1 MNPQSFILNPVMHPL
16 RVLLYASLVIAI
28 AVAWGF
34 GAALRHG
41 GTAQSAA
48 TVLAVAAFVAF
59 MIPWVGVFVWAVRRA
74 RDLDVLTDRTR
85 AAAEMPGE
93 VMVAFRPYHA
103 ELDDLARSI
112 EELRAAVLRQRDTHD
127 EHRAAMAEI
136 VSSLGEGLLAV
147 SPKGR
152 VVFANARF
160 AEAVG
165 AFGSGADLVGR
176 SLLEVVRKQP
186 VVAAID
192 RALRG
197 EATNER
203 VVFGTGES
211 ERHIEVR
218 AVPVASA
225 EIAAV
230 ALFIDFTTIE
240 RLQRIR
246 REFLD
251 DFSHEVRTPLAGL
264 KSAAETLQHRD
275 GLTQEH
281 ELQLRG
287 IMERQI
293 ARIERLVNDLSELNR
308 IETGELVLE
317 RRPVNLLAVLREL
330 CDDFQGR
337 SEHAAGEAVRFTL
350 RGDDTVAAIDAPRA
364 QQIFANLLDNACKH
378 GGRGEVSVEVG
389 RENGEAV
396 VRVSDEGPGIPPHE
410 LERVFHRFYRVDRS
424 RTQPGTGLGLAI
436 AKHLVALHG
445 GTIRAYNRPAGG
457 ATFEVR
463 LPIELT

>member
-1 MNPQSFILNPVMHPL
+1 MHPL
-16 RVLLYASLVIAI
+16 RTLLYASLVIAI

-34 GAALRHG
+34 GGALRQG

-48 TVLAVAAFVAF
+48 TVLAVAAFLAF
-59 MIPWVGVFVWAVRRA
+59 MVPWSGVFLWAVRRA
-74 RDLDVLTDRTR
+74 RDLDMLTDRSR
-85 AAAEMPGE
+85 AAVDAPGE
-93 VMVAFRPYHA
+93 VVIADRPYHA

-112 EELRAAVLRQRDTHD
+112 EELRATILRQRESHE

-160 AEAVG
+160 AEAVD

-176 SLLEVVRKQP
+176 SMLEVVRKQS
-186 VVAAID
+186 VVTAID

-197 EATNER
+197 EATNDR

-218 AVPVASA
+218 AVPVPSA

-230 ALFIDFTTIE
+230 ALFIDVTRIE

-275 GLTQEH
+275 GLTDEH
-281 ELQLRG
+281 EQQLRG

-293 ARIERLVNDLSELNR
+293 ARIERLVNDVSELNR
-308 IETGELVLE
+308 IETGELVLQK
-317 RRPVNLLAVLREL
+317 RQVSLRGLLREL
-330 CDDFQGR
+330 CDDFQERSNGSGR
-337 SEHAAGEAVRFTL
+337 DVRFTL
-350 RGDDTVAAIDAPRA
+350 LGDDTVAAIDTPRA
-364 QQIFANLLDNACKH
+364 QQIFANLLDNAWKH
-378 GGRGEVSVEVG
+378 GAGGNVLVEVG
-389 RENGEAV
+389 TENGEAL
-396 VRVSDEGPGIPPHE
+396 VRVSDDGPGIPPHE

-424 RTQPGTGLGLAI
+424 RSQPGTGLGLAMP
-436 AKHLVALHG
+436 
-445 GTIRAYNRPAGG
+445 RP
-457 ATFEVR
+457 
-463 LPIELT
+463 

>member
-1 MNPQSFILNPVMHPL
+1 MHPL
-16 RVLLYASLVIAI
+16 RVLLYVSLVLAI

-41 GTAQSAA
+41 GSAQSAA
-48 TVLAVAAFVAF
+48 TVLGVVVFVAF
-59 MIPWVGVFVWAVRRA
+59 MVPWTGVFLWAVRRA
-74 RDLDVLTDRTR
+74 RDLDVLTDRSR
-85 AAAEMPGE
+85 AAVEAPGE
-93 VMVAFRPYHA
+93 IVVADRPYHA

-112 EELRAAVLRQRDTHD
+112 EELRATILRQRQTHD

-152 VVFANARF
+152 VVFANSRF
-160 AEAVG
+160 AEM
-165 AFGSGADLVGR
+165 FGSGGDPVGR
-176 SLLEVVRKQP
+176 SMLEVVRKQS

-197 EATNER
+197 EATTDR
-203 VVFGTGES
+203 VAAGTGE
-211 ERHIEVR
+211 RVHQIEVR

-230 ALFIDFTTIE
+230 ALFIDVTTIE

-275 GLTQEH
+275 GLTEEH
-281 ELQLRG
+281 ELQLRN

-308 IETGELVLE
+308 IETGELVLQK
-317 RRPVNLLAVLREL
+317 RPVNLRTVLGEL
-330 CDDFQGR
+330 CDDFQER
-337 SEHAAGEAVRFTL
+337 SAAVRFTL
-350 RGDDTVAAIDAPRA
+350 SGEDTVALIDAPRA

-378 GGRGEVSVEVG
+378 GRGEVSVEVG
-389 RENGEAV
+389 RENGEAI
-396 VRVSDEGPGIPPHE
+396 VRISDRGPGIPPHE
-410 LERVFHRFYRVDRS
+410 LERVFHRFYRIDRS
-424 RTQPGTGLGLAI
+424 RSQPGTGLGLAI

-445 GTIRAYNRPAGG
+445 GSIRAYNRTSGG

-463 LPIELT
+463 LPIDLT

>member
-1 MNPQSFILNPVMHPL
+1 MHPL
-16 RVLLYASLVIAI
+16 RVLLYVSLVLAI

-41 GTAQSAA
+41 GSAQSAA
-48 TVLAVAAFVAF
+48 TVLGIVVFVAF
-59 MIPWVGVFVWAVRRA
+59 MIPWTGVFLWAVRRA
-74 RDLDVLTDRTR
+74 RDLDLLTDRSR
-85 AAAEMPGE
+85 AAVEAPGE
-93 VMVAFRPYHA
+93 VVVADRPYHA

-112 EELRAAVLRQRDTHD
+112 EELRATILRQRETHD

-147 SPKGR
+147 SPKER
-152 VVFANARF
+152 VVFANSRF
-160 AEAVG
+160 AEM
-165 AFGSGADLVGR
+165 FGSGGDLVGR
-176 SLLEVVRKQP
+176 SMLEVVRKQS
-186 VVAAID
+186 VVTAID

-197 EATNER
+197 EATTDRVEVGNGER
-203 VVFGTGES
+203 V
-211 ERHIEVR
+211 HQIEVR

-230 ALFIDFTTIE
+230 ALFIDVTTIE

-246 REFLD
+246 KEFLD

-275 GLTQEH
+275 GLTTEH
-281 ELQLRG
+281 EQQLRH

-308 IETGELVLE
+308 IETGELVLQK
-317 RRPVNLLAVLREL
+317 RPVNLYAMLRDL
-330 CDDFQGR
+330 CDDFQERG
-337 SEHAAGEAVRFTL
+337 GEMQFTL
-350 RGDDTVAAIDAPRA
+350 SGEDTVATIDAPRA

-378 GGRGEVSVEVG
+378 GGGRGVTVEVG

-396 VRVSDEGPGIPPHE
+396 VRVSDQGPGIPPHE
-410 LERVFHRFYRVDRS
+410 LERVFHRFYRIDRS
-424 RTQPGTGLGLAI
+424 RSQPGTGLGLAI
-436 AKHLVALHG
+436 AKHLVVLHG
-445 GTIRAYNRPAGG
+445 GSIRACNRAPDGAGGG

-463 LPIELT
+463 LPIDLT

>member
-1 MNPQSFILNPVMHPL
+1 MHPL
-16 RVLLYASLVIAI
+16 RVLLYVSLVLAI
-28 AVAWGF
+28 GVAWGF
-34 GAALRHG
+34 GGALRHG

-48 TVLAVAAFVAF
+48 TVLAIVVFVAF
-59 MIPWVGVFVWAVRRA
+59 MIPWTGVFLWAVRRA
-74 RDLDVLTDRTR
+74 SDLDALIDRSR
-85 AAAEMPGE
+85 AAVESPADHPTA
-93 VMVAFRPYHA
+93 VRTYHA

-112 EELRAAVLRQRDTHD
+112 EELRATILRQRATHE

-152 VVFANARF
+152 VVFANSRF
-160 AEAVG
+160 AEMFA
-165 AFGSGADLVGR
+165 SGTDLVGR
-176 SLLEVVRKQP
+176 SIVEVVRKQS
-186 VVAAID
+186 VVGAID

-197 EATNER
+197 EATTDRVTVGSGER
-203 VVFGTGES
+203 V
-211 ERHIEVR
+211 HQIEVR

-230 ALFIDFTTIE
+230 ALFIDVTTIE

-264 KSAAETLQHRD
+264 KSAAETLQHGD
-275 GLTQEH
+275 GLTDEH
-281 ELQLRG
+281 ELQLRN
-287 IMERQI
+287 IMDRQI

-308 IETGELVLE
+308 IETGELVLQK
-317 RRPVNLLAVLREL
+317 RPVNLRALLGEL
-330 CDDFQGR
+330 CDDFQERG
-337 SEHAAGEAVRFTL
+337 ADVRFTL
-350 RGDDTVAAIDAPRA
+350 RGEDTMALIDAPRA

-378 GGRGEVSVEVG
+378 GGGKGEVRVELG
-389 RENGEAV
+389 RDGSDAV
-396 VRVSDEGPGIPPHE
+396 IQVSDEGPGIPPQE
-410 LERVFHRFYRVDRS
+410 LDRVFHRFYRVDRS
-424 RTQPGTGLGLAI
+424 RSQPGTGLGLAI
-436 AKHLVALHG
+436 AKHLVVLHG
-445 GTIRAYNRPAGG
+445 GAIRAFNRAEGG

>member
-1 MNPQSFILNPVMHPL
+1 MHPL
-16 RVLLYASLVIAI
+16 RVLLIVSLVIAV

-41 GTAQSAA
+41 GSAESA
-48 TVLAVAAFVAF
+48 VTVLAIAAFIAF
-59 MIPWVGVFVWAVRRA
+59 LLPWSGVFLWAVRRA
-74 RDLDVLTDRTR
+74 RDLDRLTDRSR
-85 AAAEMPGE
+85 AAIEKPGE
-93 VMVAFRPYHA
+93 IVVADRPYHA

-112 EELRAAVLRQRDTHD
+112 EELRATIVRQRETHD

-147 SPKGR
+147 NAEGR
-152 VVFANARF
+152 VVFANSQF
-160 AEAVG
+160 AEM
-165 AFGSGADLVGR
+165 FGSGPDRTGR
-176 SLLEVVRKQP
+176 SILEVVRKQS
-186 VVAAID
+186 VVGALD

-197 EATNER
+197 EVTTDR
-203 VVFGTGES
+203 VIVGDEHHQ
-211 ERHIEVR
+211 RQIEVR

-230 ALFIDFTTIE
+230 ALFIDVTQIE
-240 RLQRIR
+240 HLQRIR
-246 REFLD
+246 KDFLD

-275 GLTQEH
+275 GLTAEH
-281 ELQLRG
+281 EQQLRG

-308 IETGELVLE
+308 IETGDLVLE
-317 RRPVNLLAVLREL
+317 KRPVNLRTILSEL
-330 CDDFQGR
+330 CGDFQER
-337 SEHAAGEAVRFTL
+337 SAGVRFTL
-350 RGDDTVAAIDAPRA
+350 RGEDTVAPIDTPRA
-364 QQIFANLLDNACKH
+364 QQIFANLLDNAYKH
-378 GGRGEVSVEVG
+378 GGGKGEIAVEVG

-410 LERVFHRFYRVDRS
+410 LERVFHRFYRIDRS
-424 RTQPGTGLGLAI
+424 RSRPGTGLGLAI
-436 AKHLVALHG
+436 AKHLVASHG

-457 ATFEVR
+457 ATFEIR
-463 LPIELT
+463 LPLE

>member
-1 MNPQSFILNPVMHPL
+1 MHPL
-16 RVLLYASLVIAI
+16 RILLYVSLVLAI

-41 GTAQSAA
+41 GSAESAA
-48 TVLAVAAFVAF
+48 TVLGVLVFVAF
-59 MIPWVGVFVWAVRRA
+59 MIPWTGVFLWAVRRA
-74 RDLDVLTDRTR
+74 RDLDRLTDRSR
-85 AAAEMPGE
+85 AAVEAPGAI
-93 VMVAFRPYHA
+93 VIADRMYHA

-112 EELRAAVLRQRDTHD
+112 EELRATIVRQREAHE

-152 VVFANARF
+152 VVFANSRF
-160 AEAVG
+160 AEM
-165 AFGSGADLVGR
+165 FDSGADLVGR
-176 SLLEVVRKQP
+176 SMLEVVRKQS
-186 VVAAID
+186 VVAALD

-197 EATNER
+197 EASSDRVQVGSGER
-203 VVFGTGES
+203 V
-211 ERHIEVR
+211 HQIEVR
-218 AVPVASA
+218 AVPVTSA

-230 ALFIDFTTIE
+230 ALFIDVTTIE
-240 RLQRIR
+240 QLQRIR

-264 KSAAETLQHRD
+264 KSASETLQHRD
-275 GLTQEH
+275 GLTPEH
-281 ELQLRG
+281 EQQLRN

-308 IETGELVLE
+308 IETGELVLQK
-317 RRPVNLLAVLREL
+317 RPVNLHAVLREL
-330 CDDFQGR
+330 CDDFQERG
-337 SEHAAGEAVRFTL
+337 GGVRFTL
-350 RGDDTVAAIDAPRA
+350 SGEDIVAPIDAPRA

-378 GGRGEVSVEVG
+378 GGGEVAVEVG
-389 RENGEAV
+389 RDDGEAI
-396 VRVSDEGPGIPPHE
+396 VRVSDQGPGIPPSE

-424 RTQPGTGLGLAI
+424 RSQPGTGLGLAI
-436 AKHLVALHG
+436 AKHLVVLHG
-445 GTIRAYNRPAGG
+445 GSIRAYNRSPGGAGGG

-463 LPIELT
+463 LPMDLT